1 MHLPLRDYGSLL
13 ARYLRAQRAKV
24 FLLALLLLGSIGLQ
38 LVNPQ
43 LVRSFIDA
51 AQAGSPLATLLQL
64 ALLFLGA
71 AFLNYLLTLALTYL
85 SEDVG
90 WRTTNAL
97 RTDLA
102 AHCLRLDMRFHQHYT
117 PGALIERVDG
127 DVGQLARFFAQLF
140 LRLVSNLILLVG
152 VLAVLAWEDWRLA
165 AGFLAFLG
173 GAFWILFRLRNF
185 ATPYLEAERAA
196 SADLFGFLEERL
208 GGRDDLRAN
217 GAIPYTIQR
226 LFLVMRAY
234 WRAGMAARVRGA
246 IFGSI
251 IVVWNEVGTALVLA
265 LGAFLFLHDTLSIG
279 VLYLLYA
286 YIRQLTGPLLDL
298 TGELQQLQEASA
310 SINRIKALLD
320 ERSTITEGA
329 VSTLPGGPLAVA
341 FKGVHFAYD
350 QPATKQNADH
360 KPLLADFTLALP
372 AGRTLGVLG
381 RTGSGKTTVTR
392 LLLRLVEPTS
402 GTIRLG
408 ATGVAPADL
417 PLAELRRHI
426 GMVTQDVH
434 LFQATIRD
442 NLTFF
447 DPTVSDETLLA
458 IAQKL
463 GLAEWLASLPAG
475 LDTQVG
481 AGGQSLSAGQAQLV
495 AFLRIGLQDPGLVIL
510 DEPSS
515 RLDPVT
521 ERLLDR
527 AIGRLLEKRTG
538 IIIAHRLETVQRVDK
553 IMILAEGRMVEFGE
567 RAALMAQGDSRFAGL
582 LAQQ

>member
-1 MHLPLRDYGSLL
+1 MKTYSPWQLFLTYIKPHRLQATLL
-13 ARYLRAQRAKV
+13 W
-24 FLLALLLLGSIGLQ
+24 LALLATIATQ

-43 LVRSFIDA
+43 IIGRFLDA
-51 AQAGSPLATLLQL
+51 AEAGSALLVLLQAAGLFLAIALVEQLLGLAT
-64 ALLFLGA
+64 
-71 AFLNYLLTLALTYL
+71 TYL
-85 SEDVG
+85 STNIA
-90 WRTTNAL
+90 WRATNQL
-97 RTDLA
+97 RADLVR
-102 AHCLRLDMRFHQHYT
+102 HCLRLDRTFHKVHS
-117 PGALIERVDG
+117 PGELIERIDG
-127 DVGQLARFFAQLF
+127 DVQALGNFFSQLGL
-140 LRLVSNLILLVG
+140 NLLNNLLLLVG
-152 VLAVLAWEDWRLA
+152 VLILLWWTAWPIGLAVTVV
-165 AGFLAFLG
+165 AGSGLLVVN
-173 GAFWILFRLRNF
+173 WLR
-185 ATPYLEAERAA
+185 RAA
-196 SADLFGFLEERL
+196 VPYWQKAQGARADLYGYLEERL
-208 GGRDDLRAN
+208 HGTEDLRAN
-217 GAIPYTIQR
+217 GA
-226 LFLVMRAY
+226 VAY
-234 WRAGMAARVRGA
+234 ALRGFHA
-246 IFGSI
+246 HFQQIYR
-251 IVVWNEVGTALVLA
+251 TALQTRVYDVGGLMIPILVFGLA
-265 LGAFLFLHDTLSIG
+265 YSVVFLLGERLQQQAGLSIG
-279 VLYLLYA
+279 TVYLIVNYLG
-286 YIRQLTGPLLDL
+286 LLSGPLWQIVNEIRDL
-298 TGELQQLQEASA
+298 QTAGASVGRVQEILQTPSA
-310 SINRIKALLD
+310 IAD
-320 ERSTITEGA
+320 EGRHYLAT
-329 VSTLPGGPLAVA
+329 GPLAVS
-341 FKGVHFAYD
+341 FAQVAVQYEKERD
-350 QPATKQNADH
+350 FALRDITFQ
-360 KPLLADFTLALP
+360 LA
-372 AGRTLGVLG
+372 AGETLGLLG

-402 GTIRLG
+402 GTIHLG

>member
-1 MHLPLRDYGSLL
+1 MKTYSPWQLFLTYIKPHRLQATLL
-13 ARYLRAQRAKV
+13 W
-24 FLLALLLLGSIGLQ
+24 LALLATIATQ

-43 LVRSFIDA
+43 IIGRFLDA
-51 AQAGSPLATLLQL
+51 AEAGSALLVLLQAAGLFLAIALVEQLLGLAT
-64 ALLFLGA
+64 
-71 AFLNYLLTLALTYL
+71 TYL
-85 SEDVG
+85 STNIA
-90 WRTTNAL
+90 WRATNQL
-97 RTDLA
+97 RADLVR
-102 AHCLRLDMRFHQHYT
+102 HCLRLDRTFHKVHS
-117 PGALIERVDG
+117 PGELIERIDG
-127 DVGQLARFFAQLF
+127 DVQALGNFFSQLGL
-140 LRLVSNLILLVG
+140 NLLNNLLLLVG
-152 VLAVLAWEDWRLA
+152 VLILLWWTAWPIGLAVTVV
-165 AGFLAFLG
+165 AGSGLLVVN
-173 GAFWILFRLRNF
+173 WLR
-185 ATPYLEAERAA
+185 RAA
-196 SADLFGFLEERL
+196 VPYWQKAQGARADLYGYLEERL
-208 GGRDDLRAN
+208 HGTEDLRAN
-217 GAIPYTIQR
+217 GA
-226 LFLVMRAY
+226 VAY
-234 WRAGMAARVRGA
+234 ALRGFHA
-246 IFGSI
+246 HFQQIYR
-251 IVVWNEVGTALVLA
+251 TALQTRVYDVGGLMIPILVFGLA
-265 LGAFLFLHDTLSIG
+265 YSVVFLLGERLQQQAGLSIG
-279 VLYLLYA
+279 TVYLIVNYLG
-286 YIRQLTGPLLDL
+286 LLSGPLWQIVNEIRDL
-298 TGELQQLQEASA
+298 QTAGASVGCVQEILQTPSA
-310 SINRIKALLD
+310 IAD
-320 ERSTITEGA
+320 EGRHYLAT
-329 VSTLPGGPLAVA
+329 GPLAVS
-341 FKGVHFAYD
+341 FAQVAVQYEKERD
-350 QPATKQNADH
+350 FALRDITFQ
-360 KPLLADFTLALP
+360 LA
-372 AGRTLGVLG
+372 AGETLGLLG

-402 GTIRLG
+402 GTIHLG

>member
-1 MHLPLRDYGSLL
+1 MKTYAPWQLFLTYIKPHRLQATLL
-13 ARYLRAQRAKV
+13 W
-24 FLLALLLLGSIGLQ
+24 LALLATIATQ

-43 LVRSFIDA
+43 IIGRFLDA
-51 AQAGSPLATLLQL
+51 AEAGSALLVLLQAAGLFLAIALVEQLLGLAT
-64 ALLFLGA
+64 
-71 AFLNYLLTLALTYL
+71 TYL
-85 SEDVG
+85 STNIA
-90 WRTTNAL
+90 WRATNQL
-97 RTDLA
+97 RADLVR
-102 AHCLRLDMRFHQHYT
+102 HCLRLDRTFHKVHS
-117 PGALIERVDG
+117 PGELIERIDG
-127 DVGQLARFFAQLF
+127 DVQALGNFFSQLGL
-140 LRLVSNLILLVG
+140 NLLNNLLLLVG
-152 VLAVLAWEDWRLA
+152 VLILLWWTAWPIGLAVTVV
-165 AGFLAFLG
+165 AGSGLLVVN
-173 GAFWILFRLRNF
+173 WLR
-185 ATPYLEAERAA
+185 RAA
-196 SADLFGFLEERL
+196 VPYWQKAQGARADLYGYLEERL
-208 GGRDDLRAN
+208 HGTEDLRAN
-217 GAIPYTIQR
+217 GA
-226 LFLVMRAY
+226 VAY
-234 WRAGMAARVRGA
+234 ALRGFHA
-246 IFGSI
+246 HFQQIYR
-251 IVVWNEVGTALVLA
+251 TALQTRVYDVGGLMIPILVFGLA
-265 LGAFLFLHDTLSIG
+265 YSVVFLLGERLQQQAGLSIG
-279 VLYLLYA
+279 TVYLIVNYLG
-286 YIRQLTGPLLDL
+286 LLSGPLWQIVNEIRDL
-298 TGELQQLQEASA
+298 QTAGASVGCVQEILQTPSA
-310 SINRIKALLD
+310 IAD
-320 ERSTITEGA
+320 EGRHYLAT
-329 VSTLPGGPLAVA
+329 GPLAVS
-341 FKGVHFAYD
+341 FAQVAVQYEKERD
-350 QPATKQNADH
+350 FALRDITFQ
-360 KPLLADFTLALP
+360 LA
-372 AGRTLGVLG
+372 AGETLGLLG

-402 GTIRLG
+402 GTIHLG

>member
-1 MHLPLRDYGSLL
+1 MKTYSPWQLFLTYIKPHRLQATLL
-13 ARYLRAQRAKV
+13 W
-24 FLLALLLLGSIGLQ
+24 LALLATIATQ

-43 LVRSFIDA
+43 IIGRFLDA
-51 AQAGSPLATLLQL
+51 AEAGSALLVLLQAAGLFLAIALVEQLLGLAT
-64 ALLFLGA
+64 
-71 AFLNYLLTLALTYL
+71 TYL
-85 SEDVG
+85 STNIA
-90 WRTTNAL
+90 WRATNQL
-97 RTDLA
+97 RADLVR
-102 AHCLRLDMRFHQHYT
+102 HCLRLDRTFHKVHS
-117 PGALIERVDG
+117 PGELIERIDG
-127 DVGQLARFFAQLF
+127 DVQALGNFFSQLGL
-140 LRLVSNLILLVG
+140 NLLNNLLLLVG
-152 VLAVLAWEDWRLA
+152 VLILLWWTAWPIGLAVTVV
-165 AGFLAFLG
+165 AGSGLLVVN
-173 GAFWILFRLRNF
+173 WLR
-185 ATPYLEAERAA
+185 RAA
-196 SADLFGFLEERL
+196 VPYWQKAQGARADLYGYLEERL
-208 GGRDDLRAN
+208 HGTEDLRAN
-217 GAIPYTIQR
+217 GA
-226 LFLVMRAY
+226 VAY
-234 WRAGMAARVRGA
+234 ALRGFHA
-246 IFGSI
+246 HFQQIYR
-251 IVVWNEVGTALVLA
+251 TALQTRVYDVGGLMIPILVFGLA
-265 LGAFLFLHDTLSIG
+265 YSVVFLLGERLQQQAGLSIG
-279 VLYLLYA
+279 TVYLIVNYLG
-286 YIRQLTGPLLDL
+286 LLSGPLWQIVNEIRDL
-298 TGELQQLQEASA
+298 QTAGASVGCVQEILQTPSA
-310 SINRIKALLD
+310 IAD
-320 ERSTITEGA
+320 EGRHYLAT
-329 VSTLPGGPLAVA
+329 GPLAVS
-341 FKGVHFAYD
+341 FAQVAVQYD
-350 QPATKQNADH
+350 KERDFALRDITFQ
-360 KPLLADFTLALP
+360 LA
-372 AGRTLGVLG
+372 AGETLGLLG

-402 GTIRLG
+402 GTIHLG

>member
-1 MHLPLRDYGSLL
+1 MKTYSPWQLFLTYIKPHRLQATLL
-13 ARYLRAQRAKV
+13 W
-24 FLLALLLLGSIGLQ
+24 LALLATIATQ

-43 LVRSFIDA
+43 IIGRFLDA
-51 AQAGSPLATLLQL
+51 AETGSALAVLLQAAGLFLAIALVEQLLGLAT
-64 ALLFLGA
+64 
-71 AFLNYLLTLALTYL
+71 TYL
-85 SEDVG
+85 STNIAWRATNQLREDLV
-90 WRTTNAL
+90 RHA
-97 RTDLA
+97 
-102 AHCLRLDMRFHQHYT
+102 LRLDRTFHKVHS
-117 PGALIERVDG
+117 PGELIERIDG
-127 DVGQLARFFAQLF
+127 DVQALGNFFSQLGL
-140 LRLVSNLILLVG
+140 NLLNNLLLLAGVLLLLWWTAWPVGLAVTVVAGSGLLV
-152 VLAVLAWEDWRLA
+152 VNW
-165 AGFLAFLG
+165 
-173 GAFWILFRLRNF
+173 LR
-185 ATPYLEAERAA
+185 RAA
-196 SADLFGFLEERL
+196 VPYWQKAQGARADLYGYLEERL
-208 GGRDDLRAN
+208 HGTEDLRAN
-217 GAIPYTIQR
+217 GA
-226 LFLVMRAY
+226 VAY
-234 WRAGMAARVRGA
+234 ALRGFHA
-246 IFGSI
+246 HFQQIYR
-251 IVVWNEVGTALVLA
+251 TALQTRVYDVGGLMIPILVFGLA
-265 LGAFLFLHDTLSIG
+265 YSVVFLLGERLQQQAGLSIG
-279 VLYLLYA
+279 TVYLIVNYLG
-286 YIRQLTGPLLDL
+286 LLSGPLWQIVNEIRDL
-298 TGELQQLQEASA
+298 QTAGASVGRVQEILQTPSA
-310 SINRIKALLD
+310 IAD
-320 ERSTITEGA
+320 EGRHYLAT
-329 VSTLPGGPLAVA
+329 GPLAVS
-341 FKGVHFAYD
+341 FAQVAVQYEKERD
-350 QPATKQNADH
+350 FALRDITFQ
-360 KPLLADFTLALP
+360 LA
-372 AGRTLGVLG
+372 AGETLGLLG

-402 GTIRLG
+402 GTIHLG

-521 ERLLDR
+521 ERLLDQ

-553 IMILAEGRMVEFGE
+553 IMILAEGRVVEFGE
-567 RAALMAQGDSRFAGL
+567 RAALLAQGDSRFAGL